1 MFKLN
6 SKTALITGAASG
18 IGEAIANALS
28 AAGARVI
35 VADLNRSDGE
45 RVAQAGAAN
54 GQNAHFVSLD
64 VTDEHNC
71 IGVANEVQSEYGRS
85 IF

>member
-35 VADLNRSDGE
+35 VADFNRRDGE
-45 RVAQAGAAN
+45 RVAQACAAN
-54 GQNAHFVSLD
+54 EHSLRSG
-64 VTDEHNC
+64 
-71 IGVANEVQSEYGRS
+71 GVYRVIPGATGIPDRKVNDS
-85 IF
+85 